1 MPLAET
7 GIAPRGTETILLVE
21 PEPETRK
28 LAAFM
33 LSKVGYTVLEARNAG
48 EACRTFEEFD
58 GPVDLLLTE
67 APMSKINGHELA
79 QMLCARAP
87 SLRVLYLSDPDYVRL
102 ARRAA
107 AEKGLAFLHRPFTM
121 RLLAGKVRQVLDAP
135 MGKRLTAGGPA
146 F

>member
-1 MPLAET
+1 MTLAET

-33 LSKVGYTVLEARNAG
+33 LSKVGYNVLEARNAG
-48 EACRTFEEFD
+48 EACKVYED
-58 GPVDLLLTE
+58 HGAPVDLLLTE

-79 QMLCARAP
+79 EMLCARDP
-87 SLRVLYLSDPDYVRL
+87 GLRVLYLSDPDYERL
-102 ARRAA
+102 TRRAA

-135 MGKRLTAGGPA
+135 NGRRRVAVG
-146 F
+146 